1 MSSIDNVK
9 IRCQSQIDFNEKQV
23 CEMEHEIQEGKNQL
37 SECKSQ
43 LYSKFGDAI
52 RLDYD

>member
-1 MSSIDNVK
+1 MSPIDNVK
-9 IRCQSQIDFNEKQV
+9 ERCEQEIKSKAAQIE
-23 CEMEHEIQEGKNQL
+23 ELATEIEEGKEEL
-37 SECKSQ
+37 KTLKSQ

>member
-1 MSSIDNVK
+1 MK
-9 IRCQSQIDFNEKQV
+9 ERCQAEIDVKEA
-23 CEMEHEIQEGKNQL
+23 EIQELAEEIEGSKVEL
-37 SECKSQ
+37 ASLKSQ

>member
-1 MSSIDNVK
+1 MSSVDKVK
-9 IRCQSQIDFNEKQV
+9 ESCELEIEAQSAQIRGLSE
-23 CEMEHEIQEGKNQL
+23 EIEEGKEELKNL
-37 SECKSQ
+37 KSQ

>member
-1 MSSIDNVK
+1 MSSIEQVK
-9 IRCQSQIDFNEKQV
+9 ERCEGEIEEKQGKMQGMTV
-23 CEMEHEIQEGKNQL
+23 EIEEGKDELKNL
-37 SECKSQ
+37 KSQ

>member
-1 MSSIDNVK
+1 MEQVK
-9 IRCQSQIDFNEKQV
+9 ERCSDEIEEKQGKMQV
-23 CEMEHEIQEGKNQL
+23 MAVEIEEGKGELKNL
-37 SECKSQ
+37 KSQ